1 MDYII
6 DVEQLPVPVI
16 YKGGYMYSYPSVGI
30 LNGAPLPVSERWAS
44 QPWSETCKRAEC
56 LQLLEA
62 APVGSIYTYTEYGQ
76 EAEAE
81 YCREYHK
88 LESGQWIDLPG
99 IPD

>member
-6 DVEQLPVPVI
+6 DIEQLPLPVI
-16 YKGGYMYSYPSVGI
+16 YKGGYMRSCTSVGI

-44 QPWSETCKRAEC
+44 QPWEKTCKRAEC
-56 LQLLEA
+56 LHLLSA

-76 EAEAE
+76 EAE

-99 IPD
+99 ISD